1 LPFGYKSGKSFDIV
15 QMKKGIDFKCLE
27 MIYRMLLILAF
38 KAFGLGISFCF
49 SQKLFNDSIIKPASL
64 QYNQTSFLG
73 RILMGTNYRNE
84 WATPVAMPVFRL
96 NDLGFTIKELGGGM
110 QTKSLRLLD
119 KNKKEWVLRS
129 VDKEVEEALPKGMRN
144 RIVKNFVQD
153 LVSAAHPYAPLV
165 VYQLAKAANII
176 AARPKLYFVADDKS
190 LGAYRAIFANTVC
203 FLEQREPTPDNSD
216 TENTEKV
223 MEEIIEENDHLVL
236 QEKVLQARLLDMLIG
251 DWDRH
256 TDQWRWGAVDSG
268 TVKYYYAIPRDRD
281 QAFFMTNGL
290 VPKFIK
296 IFAMKHINGFK
307 AESKGLKNLNF
318 KSWQFDKTFLNELD
332 KETWERNV
340 KTFQSKLT
348 DRAIEQALQKLPPE
362 IYAIDGHQIEKKLK
376 SRRNS
381 LLKNA
386 LKYYEF
392 ISGTVSVF
400 GTEEKEIFE
409 IKGDNK
415 IMVSVYR
422 AGKDQKPSAKIY
434 EREFTPDDTG
444 YIYLDG
450 FGGDDTFFI
459 EKNTSSRIKIKIR
472 GGKGNDVYNLKGNI
486 KSKVYDS
493 VAENKK

>member
-1 LPFGYKSGKSFDIV
+1 
-15 QMKKGIDFKCLE
+15 
-27 MIYRMLLILAF
+27 MIYRVLVLLAF
-38 KAFGLGISFCF
+38 IIFVSGIGFCF
-49 SQKLFNDSIIKPASL
+49 SQKLSTDTVVKPASL
-64 QYNQTSFLG
+64 KYSHTSFLG
-73 RILMGTNYRNE
+73 RLLTGTNYRKE

-110 QTKSLRLLD
+110 QTKSLHLLD
-119 KNKKEWVLRS
+119 RNKNEWALRS
-129 VDKEVEEALPKGMRN
+129 VDKEVEEALPKGIRN
-144 RIVKNFVQD
+144 RIVINFVQD
-153 LVSAAHPYAPLV
+153 QVSAAHPYAPLV
-165 VYQLAKAANII
+165 VDQLAKSTNII

-190 LGAYRAIFANTVC
+190 LGAYREIFANTVC
-203 FLEQREPTPDNSD
+203 FLEQREPTPDNSE

-236 QEKVLQARLLDMLIG
+236 QEKVLQARLLDMLVG

-256 TDQWRWGAVDSG
+256 TDQWRWGVVDSG
-268 TVKYYYAIPRDRD
+268 QAKYYYAIPRDRD

-307 AESKGLKNLNF
+307 TESKGLKNLNF

-332 KETWERNV
+332 RESWERNI
-340 KTFQSKLT
+340 KIFQSKLT
-348 DRAIEQALQKLPPE
+348 DEVIDRAVQKLPPE
-362 IYAIDGHQIEKKLK
+362 IYGIDGRQIEQKLK

-392 ISGTVSVF
+392 ISGTVSIF

-409 IKGDNK
+409 IKGDK
-415 IMVSVYR
+415 QIMVSVYR
-422 AGKDQKPSAKIY
+422 AGKNQKPSVKIY
-434 EREFTPDDTG
+434 EREFRPDNTG

-450 FGGDDTFFI
+450 LGGDDSFFI
-459 EKNTSSRIKIKIR
+459 KKNTSSKIRIKIS
-472 GGKGNDVYNLKGNI
+472 GGKGNDVYDLKGNV
-486 KSKVYDS
+486 KAKVYDS
-493 VAENKK
+493 VAENNKINSRSHARFFFN

>member
-1 LPFGYKSGKSFDIV
+1 
-15 QMKKGIDFKCLE
+15 
-27 MIYRMLLILAF
+27 
-38 KAFGLGISFCF
+38 
-49 SQKLFNDSIIKPASL
+49 
-64 QYNQTSFLG
+64 
-73 RILMGTNYRNE
+73 
-84 WATPVAMPVFRL
+84 
-96 NDLGFTIKELGGGM
+96 
-110 QTKSLRLLD
+110 
-119 KNKKEWVLRS
+119 
-129 VDKEVEEALPKGMRN
+129 
-144 RIVKNFVQD
+144 
-153 LVSAAHPYAPLV
+153 
-165 VYQLAKAANII
+165 
-176 AARPKLYFVADDKS
+176 
-190 LGAYRAIFANTVC
+190 
-203 FLEQREPTPDNSD
+203 
-216 TENTEKV
+216 

-472 GGKGNDVYNLKGNI
+472 GGKGNDVYDLKGNI